1 MGEEAPP
8 LPFPPQRRSLNTSP
22 EPLKYSWELQTK
34 KHSNKETQLP
44 VYSQLGRGQA
54 CSRGGY
60 RASLQMETPSCW
72 TRPRAGLGLGS
83 CSHEPMG
90 VPM

>member
-1 MGEEAPP
+1 MGEQAPP
-8 LPFPPQRRSLNTSP
+8 LPFPPQRSLNTSH
-22 EPLKYSWELQTK
+22 E
-34 KHSNKETQLP
+34 ETQLP
-44 VYSQLGRGQA
+44 ADSQLGRGQA
-54 CSRGGY
+54 CSRGGH

-72 TRPRAGLGLGS
+72 TRPRAGLGLGG